1 MRKRIQ
7 CYWVF
12 LILLTWSCSNTGQVE
27 KPENLISEEQMEN
40 ILFDATLME
49 AINNSTDRNLELEL
63 LLGKPYLYLKYGVDS
78 LQLVESEQYY
88 AKNPRVYLRIY
99 NNVLKRVDKAKDSLN
114 DLDKKS
120 KAVQK

>member
-1 MRKRIQ
+1 
-7 CYWVF
+7 
-12 LILLTWSCSNTGQVE
+12 
-27 KPENLISEEQMEN
+27 MEN

-49 AINNSTDRNLELEL
+49 AINNSTDRNLELEP